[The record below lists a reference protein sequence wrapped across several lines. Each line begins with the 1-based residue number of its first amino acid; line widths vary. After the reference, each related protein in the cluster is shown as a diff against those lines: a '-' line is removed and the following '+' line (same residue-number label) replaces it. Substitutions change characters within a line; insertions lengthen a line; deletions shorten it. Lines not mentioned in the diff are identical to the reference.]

1 MKLLDRVK
9 QNAREVVKKASD
21 KINEVKSNFNGQN
34 KQSNC
39 QEIKV
44 TKIEKKGLVTKK
56 EEVHI
61 IRSTGQDSIFNN
73 EGNDFFGSFQKNFF
87 SVSNLTDE
95 EMDIDSIE
103 DCNEFSKFLVNSPM
117 QLTNKIRKQIYE
129 LFPVPVEQEIL
140 WADCEFDLRCSGVV
154 CTNKGIFIKSN
165 VSATKE
171 KKEGK
176 SVLSFYSWL
185 NFNPHDFIV
194 DSKNNT
200 LLTVDLKCQSNFKNL
215 CTKINKEI
223 ENKINEEKRIE
234 ELEYKTYCQIG
245 LDASILSGTNW
256 LTSSKALFVE
266 KNASVNTTSGHGFM
280 AEDLITKMDRMR
292 GIDAKVIGVDNAKN
306 GADRYI
312 NRLFGSD
319 IKVQTKY
326 YKTWRGSLDAGF
338 DANTHSYRY
347 VDTKT
352 GVPMQLEV
360 PKDQY
365 NQVVEG
371 FKRKILSGHFKDANG
386 NQFFDA
392 KGMDEATRI
401 AEAEKLAKKMVRKGR
416 LTYQEAVNITKP
428 GTIESL
434 KYDAINGAVTCSF
447 AFGLSFVATT
457 FLAYRETKDMSYAL
471 KEGFIS
477 GIKVCGLT
485 FANHMIISQFSRTE
499 LAKSF
504 VNAANKNFSRL
515 LRNSIMTS
523 GITIVV
529 YSIPDMVRMFQNKIS
544 MGQFVKNTAVLAG
557 GVAGGAAGAAAG
569 AAALGK
575 IGKAIGGKKLGL
587 IGSAV
592 GGVVGGIAGGLAGSK
607 ITKEGADI
615 VKEDD
620 DQIFMRLLNVY
631 MSQMVGE
638 YFLDEK
644 EIELLVKIMNKQD
657 PKVMK
662 NLLYAYRKSSSQ
674 EKTIR
679 EFLIPIFNQVISKRE
694 KFVMPKNSVVGKEVA
709 KLCVV

>member
-1 MKLLDRVK
+1 
-9 QNAREVVKKASD
+9 
-21 KINEVKSNFNGQN
+21 
-34 KQSNC
+34 
-39 QEIKV
+39 
-44 TKIEKKGLVTKK
+44 
-56 EEVHI
+56 
-61 IRSTGQDSIFNN
+61 
-73 EGNDFFGSFQKNFF
+73 
-87 SVSNLTDE
+87 
-95 EMDIDSIE
+95 
-103 DCNEFSKFLVNSPM
+103 
-117 QLTNKIRKQIYE
+117 
-129 LFPVPVEQEIL
+129 
-140 WADCEFDLRCSGVV
+140 
-154 CTNKGIFIKSN
+154 
-165 VSATKE
+165 
-171 KKEGK
+171 
-176 SVLSFYSWL
+176 
-185 NFNPHDFIV
+185 
-194 DSKNNT
+194 
-200 LLTVDLKCQSNFKNL
+200 
-215 CTKINKEI
+215 
-223 ENKINEEKRIE
+223 
-234 ELEYKTYCQIG
+234 
-245 LDASILSGTNW
+245 
-256 LTSSKALFVE
+256 
-266 KNASVNTTSGHGFM
+266 
-280 AEDLITKMDRMR
+280 
-292 GIDAKVIGVDNAKN
+292 
-306 GADRYI
+306 
-312 NRLFGSD
+312 
-319 IKVQTKY
+319 
-326 YKTWRGSLDAGF
+326 
-338 DANTHSYRY
+338 
-347 VDTKT
+347 
-352 GVPMQLEV
+352 
-360 PKDQY
+360 
-365 NQVVEG
+365 
-371 FKRKILSGHFKDANG
+371 
-386 NQFFDA
+386 
-392 KGMDEATRI
+392 
-401 AEAEKLAKKMVRKGR
+401 
-416 LTYQEAVNITKP
+416 
-428 GTIESL
+428 
-434 KYDAINGAVTCSF
+434 
-447 AFGLSFVATT
+447 
-457 FLAYRETKDMSYAL
+457 MSYAL